1 MLEVKLYILGY
12 CKESEYT
19 RVVCVSRYQGKYVFC
34 YNKKEMVLK
43 YQEDT

>member
-1 MLEVKLYILGY
+1 MLEVKLYNLGY

-34 YNKKEMVLK
+34 
-43 YQEDT
+43 

>member
-1 MLEVKLYILGY
+1 MLEVKLYNLGY

-19 RVVCVSRYQGKYVFC
+19 RVVCVSDIKENMFFATT
-34 YNKKEMVLK
+34 KKEMVLK